1 MKIPSNLPITAEQSR
16 AARFQLGLTQAQVIE
31 QSELPGHKL
40 KNFETGRFVPDMPF
54 LQNLREFYEGKAIDF
69 TEVPTAATATNDEP
83 HKPRP
88 GAEIIEPALTSRFL
102 VDPSLNLDQV
112 DAILERMDA
121 NDTSIAEL
129 WGRTVKSGL
138 LSDYSE
144 KTEADTGNLYGLM
157 AANYLLFR
165 VLQGRNILSTRQ
177 EGEGIN
183 TQADLISNLLGSILV
198 GTEQNDPEAT
208 DEEEAA

>member
-16 AARFQLGLTQAQVIE
+16 ASRFQLGLTQSQVIE

-54 LQNLREFYEGKAIDF
+54 LQNLREFYAGKGIDF
-69 TEVPTAATATNDEP
+69 TEAPAPVTVANDEP
-83 HKPRP
+83 QKPRP

-112 DAILERMDA
+112 DAILERMDE
-121 NDTSIAEL
+121 NDTRIADL
-129 WGRTVKSGL
+129 WGRTVKNGIMSG
-138 LSDYSE
+138 YSE
-144 KTEADTGNLYGLM
+144 KTEADTGDLYGLM

-165 VLQGRNILSTRQ
+165 VLQGRDILSTRS
-177 EGEGIN
+177 GGADIK
-183 TQADLISNLLGSILV
+183 TQADLISNLLGSVLV
-198 GTEQNDPEAT
+198 GTEQDEPET
-208 DEEEAA
+208 IDEEEAA

>member
-31 QSELPGHKL
+31 QSQLPGHKL

-54 LQNLREFYEGKAIDF
+54 LQNLRQFYEGNAIDF
-69 TEVPTAATATNDEP
+69 TESPAPAAAANDDLQ
-83 HKPRP
+83 KPRP

-102 VDPSLNLDQV
+102 VDPSITLDQV

-121 NDTSIAEL
+121 NDSRIAEL
-129 WGRTVKSGL
+129 MNRAVKSGF

-144 KTEADTGNLYGLM
+144 ETEADTRELFGLM
-157 AANYLLFR
+157 AENYLQFR
-165 VLQGRNILSTRQ
+165 ALQGRNILSPHQ
-177 EGEGIN
+177 DGADVK
-183 TQADLISNLLGSILV
+183 TQADLISKLFATTPAGV
-198 GTEQNDPEAT
+198 EQVDSEFI